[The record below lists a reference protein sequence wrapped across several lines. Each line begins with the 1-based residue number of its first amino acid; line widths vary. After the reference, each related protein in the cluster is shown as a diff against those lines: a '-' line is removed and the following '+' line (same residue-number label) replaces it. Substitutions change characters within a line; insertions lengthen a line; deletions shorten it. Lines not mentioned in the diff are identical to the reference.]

1 MSSKRKSTENIRI
14 RELCAADIDTLFEAF
29 ARHKWDKPKELFA
42 RYLHEQ
48 SAGKRQIWVA
58 WVKEEPVGYV
68 TLTWF
73 SHYQPFLENSVPE
86 IMDLNVLPPFRRQ
99 GIGSKL
105 LDEAEK
111 AGAQKSPV
119 VGIGVG
125 LYDGYGDAQ
134 KLYVKRGYIPDGL
147 GPTYRYIKLVYGQSV
162 NVDDDLVMW
171 FTKRISQ

>member
-1 MSSKRKSTENIRI
+1 
-14 RELCAADIDTLFEAF
+14 
-29 ARHKWDKPKELFA
+29 
-42 RYLHEQ
+42 
-48 SAGKRQIWVA
+48 
-58 WVKEEPVGYV
+58 
-68 TLTWF
+68 
-73 SHYQPFLENSVPE
+73 
-86 IMDLNVLPPFRRQ
+86 
-99 GIGSKL
+99 
-105 LDEAEK
+105 
-111 AGAQKSPV
+111 QKSPV